1 MIIMEYVSAIIFGF
15 VQGVTEFLPVS
26 SSGHL
31 LVLHRLLPLPITD
44 EVAFDVT
51 LHLATF
57 VAVLWFFRKDVV
69 SLAWRWLRSFK
80 YLPGSLTDLSW
91 LIIFATIPAGL
102 AGLLWEDVI
111 ETTLRSPLLVAF
123 MLVLVGILFIV
134 VERVGKQTQE
144 LSQLTFRQA
153 LVIGLAQAI
162 ALIPG
167 TSRSGITT
175 ISGMGLNLKRTA
187 AIRFSFLLSLP
198 IIAGAAVKKVPYLFR
213 ADLQAND
220 WIIVALAFVSAVLFG
235 WLAIAGLL
243 RFTQKHSLR
252 AFAYYRFA
260 LAFIIIFLIL
270 FTNVFN

>member
-1 MIIMEYVSAIIFGF
+1 MEYFSAIIFGV

-31 LVLHRLLPLPITD
+31 LVLHRLLVLPVQD
-44 EVAFDVT
+44 EIAFDVA

-57 VAVLWFFRKDVV
+57 VAVLWFFRKDVA
-69 SLAWRWLRSFK
+69 SLAWRWLRSFR

-102 AGLLWEDVI
+102 AGVLWEDTI
-111 ETTLRSPLLVAF
+111 ETTFRSPLLVAF

-134 VERVGKQTQE
+134 VERVGKQSQE

-153 LVIGLAQAI
+153 MIIGLSQAI

-198 IIAGAAVKKVPYLFR
+198 IIAGAAIKKVPYLFK
-213 ADLQAND
+213 ADLQPHEWA
-220 WIIVALAFVSAVLFG
+220 VTGLAFAAAAASG
-235 WLAIAGLL
+235 WLAISVLL

-252 AFAYYRFA
+252 AFAYYRFV
-260 LAFIIIFLIL
+260 LAFVILALIML
-270 FTNVFN
+270 SNVFN

>member
-1 MIIMEYVSAIIFGF
+1 MEYLSAIFFGF
-15 VQGVTEFLPVS
+15 IQGVTEFLPVS

-31 LVLHRLLPLPITD
+31 LILHRLITLPVSD
-44 EVAFDVT
+44 EVAFDVA

-69 SLAWRWLRSFK
+69 SLAHRWFRSFK
-80 YLPGSLTDLSW
+80 HLPGSLTDLSW

-111 ETTLRSPLLVAF
+111 ETTFRSPWLVAF
-123 MLVLVGILFIV
+123 MLVLVGVLFIV
-134 VERVGKQTQE
+134 AERVGRQTQE

-153 LVIGLAQAI
+153 MIIGLCQAV

-198 IIAGAAVKKVPYLFR
+198 IIAGAALKKVPYLFE
-213 ADLQAND
+213 ANLAGKE
-220 WIIVALAFVSAVLFG
+220 WVTIVLAFVAAVFFG
-235 WLAIAGLL
+235 WLAIAALL

-252 AFAYYRFA
+252 AFAYYRFV
-260 LAFIIIFLIL
+260 LAFVLVALLL

>member
-1 MIIMEYVSAIIFGF
+1 MEYVSAIIFGF

-31 LVLHRLLPLPITD
+31 LVLHRLLPLPIND

-57 VAVLWFFRKDVV
+57 VAVLWFFRKDVA

-102 AGLLWEDVI
+102 AGLLWEDTI
-111 ETTLRSPLLVAF
+111 ETTLRSPFLVAF

-144 LSQLTFRQA
+144 LSQLTLRQA
-153 LVIGLAQAI
+153 VVIGLAQAI

-198 IIAGAAVKKVPYLFR
+198 IIAGAAMKKVPYLFQ

-220 WIIVALAFVSAVLFG
+220 WTIVALAFVSAVLFG

-243 RFTQKHSLR
+243 RFTQNHSLR

-260 LAFIIIFLIL
+260 LAFVILCLIF

>member
-1 MIIMEYVSAIIFGF
+1 MEYISAIIFGV

-31 LVLHRLLPLPITD
+31 LVLHRLLALPIKD
-44 EVAFDVT
+44 EVAFDVS

-69 SLAWRWLRSFK
+69 SLALRWLRSFR

-102 AGLLWEDVI
+102 AGLLWEDTI
-111 ETTLRSPLLVAF
+111 ETVLRSPLLVAF

-134 VERVGKQTQE
+134 VERVGKQSQE
-144 LSQLTFRQA
+144 LSQLTLRQA
-153 LVIGLAQAI
+153 MIIGLSQAL

-198 IIAGAAVKKVPYLFR
+198 IIAGAALKKVPYLFESGLEPR
-213 ADLQAND
+213 E
-220 WIIVALAFVSAVLFG
+220 WTVVGLAFVAAVISG
-235 WLAIAGLL
+235 WLAIAMLL
-243 RFTQKHSLR
+243 HFTQKHSLR
-252 AFAYYRFA
+252 AFAYYRFV
-260 LAFIIIFLIL
+260 LAFIIIFLM
-270 FTNVFN
+270 FFSDVFN